1 MLEDRFIRE
10 VEYPNWLANVMIVPK
25 KDRKWRVCVDY
36 TDEDNFL
43 LLQIDQIVTRQPD
56 MECSCFSMPFS
67 DTIKHLCIHQILR
80 KLPSLPHRS
89 FIATM

>member
-36 TDEDNFL
+36 TDLNEAYPKDNFL
-43 LLQIDQIVTRQPD
+43 LLQIDQIVDTTTRHGMLLFLD
-56 MECSCFSMPFS
+56 AFF
-67 DTIKHLCIHQILR
+67 KHHQIPMHSSDFE
-80 KLPSLPHRS
+80 KTA
-89 FIATM
+89 FITS

>member
-1 MLEDRFIRE
+1 MIEAGFIRE

-43 LLQIDQIVTRQPD
+43 LLQIDQIV
-56 MECSCFSMPFS
+56 
-67 DTIKHLCIHQILR
+67 DTTTGHGMLLFLDAFFKHHQIPMHSPNFE
-80 KLPSLPHRS
+80 KTA
-89 FIATM
+89 FITS